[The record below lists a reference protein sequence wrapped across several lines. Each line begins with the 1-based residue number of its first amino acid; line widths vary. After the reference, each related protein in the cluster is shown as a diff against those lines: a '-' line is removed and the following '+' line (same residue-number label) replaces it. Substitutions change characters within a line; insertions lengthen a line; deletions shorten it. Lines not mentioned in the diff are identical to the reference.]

1 MSVEAGYW
9 RMFQVTTKSTQ
20 RWQLLTNLT
29 VGAVFFFAFSDKRV
43 RASEVLTIDGT

>member
-9 RMFQVTTKSTQ
+9 GMFQVTTKSTQ

-29 VGAVFFFAFSDKRV
+29 VGAVFFVFFLPF
-43 RASEVLTIDGT
+43 LTSV